1 MMCKFLTYSLTLLTI
16 VAGLFVVSACQKEEV
31 SKNEVM
37 LTFNTRSDV
46 ADAKSDA
53 TTDVESM
60 QELRVIMV
68 NQDGTI
74 IGNQNKPIATDQT
87 QETFNFQAPVKN
99 GNESFTFFA
108 IANESSIVP
117 DNLSWIKQSTGT
129 LFANSINERKTTQI
143 GNDAVFDFSKHI
155 PQTKIWEVSYSEIKE
170 SGGNLSI
177 TKQLEYITGK
187 ISVHFVNQTD
197 EQQTISNIRILGITP
212 NTKGYLFAQNSNDYV
227 QSDLTGDNVNVIHFD
242 VMDDASDDVTL
253 SAPSNENASPSD
265 SVEYYTYPIDAANI
279 ASVTFN
285 GNTYSHPI
293 LVANWKGKDHII
305 ELTDVTSLV
314 RNQHLKI
321 KVTLIN
327 GEMQV
332 NYNIVDWKTGNVT
345 IGSIAPTLPEN
356 GYYVE
361 DWFADNNINIGG
373 SSGNMWNVG
382 TGNDIL
388 GEEIQT
394 DWEETKIY
402 QDGNDRLELDLPNSV
417 TELKGCIV
425 LMYFKCHNDNN
436 ATATFGD
443 TFEFDVFVK
452 NSSDIILSK
461 ENSDGKPFIWDKNHN
476 VEGKESYIRALTI
489 DDSIISKIGTNGG
502 ANNKLVLQTQV
513 LETTENK
520 AVQIKISLLKLIRPL
535 AN

>member
-16 VAGLFVVSACQKEEV
+16 VAGLFVVSACQKDEV

-74 IGNQNKPIATDQT
+74 IGNKNKPIATDQT

-117 DNLSWIKQSTGT
+117 NNLSWIKQSTGT

-143 GNDAVFDFSKHI
+143 GNNAVFDFSRHI

-177 TKQLEYITGK
+177 TKQLEYVTGK

-197 EQQTISNIRILGITP
+197 EQQTISNILILGITP

-227 QSDLTGDNVNVIHFD
+227 QSDLIGDNVNVIHFD

-305 ELTDVTSLV
+305 ELTDVTSLA

-356 GYYVE
+356 GYYV
-361 DWFADNNINIGG
+361 DNWFADNNINIGG
-373 SSGNMWNVG
+373 GGQEWNLGDGTTIIGKEVWEFDIELSGQQEQ
-382 TGNDIL
+382 NDYLYVHVPEEYLVVDNKLLLHFHCHTLNGLVPAEDSVEIHFQNNS
-388 GEEIQT
+388 GAEFEEIVAKDFKRYAWNTEIQYIRYLTFT
-394 DWEETKIY
+394 DDMIKK
-402 QDGNDRLELDLPNSV
+402 
-417 TELKGCIV
+417 TEVLWNTPKGCKTLIV
-425 LMYFKCHNDNN
+425 K
-436 ATATFGD
+436 
-443 TFEFDVFVK
+443 VK
-452 NSSDIILSK
+452 NSNTSRESTPQIYIDKVFIIEPTYKTKS
-461 ENSDGKPFIWDKNHN
+461 
-476 VEGKESYIRALTI
+476 
-489 DDSIISKIGTNGG
+489 
-502 ANNKLVLQTQV
+502 TQ
-513 LETTENK
+513 
-520 AVQIKISLLKLIRPL
+520 
-535 AN
+535 

>member
-117 DNLSWIKQSTGT
+117 DNLSWIVQSTGT

-177 TKQLEYITGK
+177 TKQLEYVTGK

-332 NYNIVDWKTGNVT
+332 N
-345 IGSIAPTLPEN
+345 
-356 GYYVE
+356 
-361 DWFADNNINIGG
+361 FAMNREMRDAKYPFN
-373 SSGNMWNVG
+373 
-382 TGNDIL
+382 
-388 GEEIQT
+388 
-394 DWEETKIY
+394 
-402 QDGNDRLELDLPNSV
+402 R
-417 TELKGCIV
+417 LKGKDVNTLIFPNLSSAYKLLQFMDADAQFIGPIQMGLNKPIHFTDFESSVRDIVNITAVAVIDAIVEKKKNCI
-425 LMYFKCHNDNN
+425 
-436 ATATFGD
+436 
-443 TFEFDVFVK
+443 E
-452 NSSDIILSK
+452 
-461 ENSDGKPFIWDKNHN
+461 
-476 VEGKESYIRALTI
+476 
-489 DDSIISKIGTNGG
+489 
-502 ANNKLVLQTQV
+502 
-513 LETTENK
+513 
-520 AVQIKISLLKLIRPL
+520 
-535 AN
+535 

>member
-1 MMCKFLTYSLTLLTI
+1 MKRLLTYGWLLLTLL
-16 VAGLFVVSACQKEEV
+16 ASLFVVSACQKEEV

-74 IGNQNKPIATDQT
+74 IDNQNKQIATDQT

-143 GNDAVFDFSKHI
+143 GNDAVFDFSRHI

-177 TKQLEYITGK
+177 TKQLEYVTGK
-187 ISVHFVNQTD
+187 ISVHFVNQTN

-242 VMDDASDDVTL
+242 AMDDASDDVTL

-265 SVEYYTYPIDAANI
+265 SVEYYTYPVD
-279 ASVTFN
+279 N
-285 GNTYSHPI
+285 GNISSPTLPTLHATWNGKNYSLP
-293 LVANWKGKDHII
+293 LEGFA
-305 ELTDVTSLV
+305 ELK
-314 RNQHLKI
+314 RNDHLKI
-321 KVTLIN
+321 IVTLT
-327 GEMQV
+327 GQELVV
-332 NYNIVDWKTGNVT
+332 NY
-345 IGSIAPTLPEN
+345 SIAPWVEKLTNIGSPTIGG
-356 GYYVE
+356 GYNTE
-361 DWFADNNINIGG
+361 DWTAGGDVNIGG
-373 SSGNMWNVG
+373 DPVEPDEPDVPDTPVGEDEVTVWGDKVGEGSQEINWSEEGKNLVVELSWLENAATITGPEGKEGILMYAYINFTG
-382 TGNDIL
+382 TGNMQIRKVGDINNT
-388 GEEIQT
+388 Q
-394 DWEETKIY
+394 Y
-402 QDGNDRLELDLPNSV
+402 DGLYLNNSK
-417 TELKGCIV
+417 TGWIGGL
-425 LMYFKCHNDNN
+425 
-436 ATATFGD
+436 
-443 TFEFDVFVK
+443 
-452 NSSDIILSK
+452 SS
-461 ENSDGKPFIWDKNHN
+461 E
-476 VEGKESYIRALTI
+476 
-489 DDSIISKIGTNGG
+489 
-502 ANNKLVLQTQV
+502 
-513 LETTENK
+513 
-520 AVQIKISLLKLIRPL
+520 KISVFIPNDVVDTQFYFSGQNYTIKKVTVVK
-535 AN
+535 